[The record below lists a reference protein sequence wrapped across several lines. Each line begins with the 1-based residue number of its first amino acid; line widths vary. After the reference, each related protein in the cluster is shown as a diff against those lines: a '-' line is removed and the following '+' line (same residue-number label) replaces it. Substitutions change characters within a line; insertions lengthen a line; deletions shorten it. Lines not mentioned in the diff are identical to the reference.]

1 MHYGKEC
8 GEFLGALIAL
18 PMVLVIKLVKLCKK
32 LHKGGK
38 HE

>member
-18 PMVLVIKLVKLCKK
+18 PVVLVINLAKMCKNRN
-32 LHKGGK
+32 KGGK

>member
-18 PMVLVIKLVKLCKK
+18 PVVLVINLAKLCKK